1 MIKNLRILGII
12 EGISYLILLVIAM
25 PMKYFMGL
33 PLAVKFVGMTHGV
46 LFVVYCSLLTLCM
59 QRFKWSF
66 GFGLYLFIATLI
78 PFGTFVTDK
87 KLNKLEP

>member
-25 PMKYFMGL
+25 PMKYVMCL

-46 LFVVYCSLLTLCM
+46 LFVVYCLLLALCM

>member
-46 LFVVYCSLLTLCM
+46 LFVVYCLLLA
-59 QRFKWSF
+59 
-66 GFGLYLFIATLI
+66 L
-78 PFGTFVTDK
+78 
-87 KLNKLEP
+87 